1 MPKRESPDEILRC
14 DHQARLPVLVPLHVT
29 HQDVGALGPHVRT
42 STQAWNPQVLAG
54 HQVHAVPVGG
64 EHCDVI
70 SSLVMERLPPVDVDL
85 AHCGIGQIE

>member
-29 HQDVGALGPHVRT
+29 HQDVGALGPQVRT
-42 STQAWNPQVLAG
+42 STQAWNPQVL
-54 HQVHAVPVGG
+54 AVPVGG

-70 SSLVMERLPPVDVDL
+70 SSLVTERLPPVDVDL